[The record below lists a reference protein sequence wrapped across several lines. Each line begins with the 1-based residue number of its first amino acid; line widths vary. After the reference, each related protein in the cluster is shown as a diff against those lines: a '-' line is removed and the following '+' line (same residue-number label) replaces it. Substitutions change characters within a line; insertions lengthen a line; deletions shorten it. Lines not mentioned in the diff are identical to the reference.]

1 MSDPSTGPSGLRE
14 AARIALLLSG
24 NLLGGLV
31 TVPLAP
37 ALPAMARDLGRG
49 YDGALIAQLVMAVPG
64 ILIVVGGLLAAPL
77 VAMFGKR
84 RILQAGF
91 VVYTLSGL
99 AGLVAPDIPTMF
111 AARIVVGLAS
121 GIVGSVAV
129 SLIADFYEGAGRAR
143 MLGFATAL
151 GTLTASAGLFIGGF
165 LVEQVGWRGPFL
177 LYVLAFPPLL
187 LVAGV
192 VPAEAVGRA
201 RGRAPLP
208 FAELLSCWHLYLALL
223 FCTTLVFAKTTQGPF
238 LLAALGVTN
247 AALQG
252 SILSV
257 GLLLGAAAAA
267 SVFLVRR
274 FLEPLAILL
283 LALAAMGLA
292 LVGCGVVPPG
302 IVPVAAMLLALA
314 FFGGFTVPMF
324 KVLVLDRTPAAARTA
339 AAGALTAMIYA
350 GQFVNPLI
358 IKPASASFGLQ
369 GAFLA
374 LGLVVLAAVAGT
386 AALLRLRGPAPA
398 GRPVQ

>member
-1 MSDPSTGPSGLRE
+1 MSGQGRLSE

-37 ALPAMARDLGRG
+37 ALPAMARELGRG
-49 YDGALIAQLVMAVPG
+49 YDGALVAQLVMAVPG

-84 RILQAGF
+84 RVMQVGF

-99 AGLVAPDIPTMF
+99 TGLVAPDVLTMF
-111 AARIVVGLAS
+111 AGRIVVGLAS
-121 GIVGSVAV
+121 GIVASVAV
-129 SLIADFYEGAGRAR
+129 SLIADFYEGQGRAR

-151 GTLTASAGLFIGGF
+151 GTVTASAGLFIGGF
-165 LVEQVGWRGPFL
+165 LVEQGGWRAPFL
-177 LYVLAFPPLL
+177 LYVLAFPPML

-192 VPAEAVGRA
+192 VPAEASVRA
-201 RGRAPLP
+201 AGGSKLP
-208 FAELLSCWHLYLALL
+208 FADLLPCWHLYLLL
-223 FCTTLVFAKTTQGPF
+223 LMCTTLVFAKTTQGPF

-274 FLEPLAILL
+274 HLEPVPILL
-283 LALAAMGLA
+283 LALAAMA
-292 LVGCGVVPPG
+292 LSLIGCGLVPPG
-302 IVPVAAMLLALA
+302 VAPVASTLLALA
-314 FFGGFTVPMF
+314 FFGGFLVPVF
-324 KVLVLDRTPAAARTA
+324 KVLVLDRTPVAARTA
-339 AAGALTAMIYA
+339 AAGGLTAMIYA
-350 GQFVNPLI
+350 GQFVNPLVI
-358 IKPASASFGLQ
+358 QPASTSFGVQ

-374 LGLVVLAAVAGT
+374 LGLVVLTGVSA
-386 AALLRLRGPAPA
+386 AALVRRFRAPA
-398 GRPVQ
+398 AAGGAAQ